1 MSRRRDYQIN
11 GGPDPTFPESPGISG
26 VARMT
31 VDGYFKILEDTL
43 PAYRLRADEAGLR
56 VRERKQPKFFVPLP
70 DAARSK
76 SLMG

>member
-1 MSRRRDYQIN
+1 
-11 GGPDPTFPESPGISG
+11 
-26 VARMT
+26 MT